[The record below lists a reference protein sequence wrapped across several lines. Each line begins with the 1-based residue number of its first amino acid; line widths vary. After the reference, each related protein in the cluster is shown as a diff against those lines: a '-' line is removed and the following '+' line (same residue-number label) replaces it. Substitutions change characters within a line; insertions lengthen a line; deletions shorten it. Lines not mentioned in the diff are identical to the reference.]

1 MIENDYLPSP
11 SLHPQAVTLL
21 GTNNIS
27 ENNADNLD
35 VKTYGAIKINN
46 LTANDSAIG
55 DGANLYYYHSAAFD
69 PTGAVTLTGTNS
81 FSYNKNDGLNID
93 SNGAV
98 SLSNITGTYN
108 SIGSGVYIEND
119 YLGLSKPQNVT
130 LLGTNVFN
138 NNGTDG
144 LDAVSY
150 GAIILNNITANTNM
164 DNGVDLYYSNGISQ
178 DVTGAVTLTGTNTF
192 NDDVGIG
199 LVVDSKGAINASNLN
214 AVGDI
219 NTSESDGVDLTTNG
233 AVTLTGT
240 NTFDDYGGTGLNVN
254 AQGNITAS
262 NLTAV
267 DDGELGIFGGAILD
281 NAGGAGNISLSGNN
295 TFNDNYGI
303 GIDISSNG
311 TITTNN
317 LTADASLSLNGSGVS
332 IHEDGS
338 KSVTL
343 NGVNSFLDNTIDGL
357 AILSDGAITVSNIT
371 ANGNGAFGAQ
381 LDTCD
386 ANGSGCTFTN
396 AQPITATGTN
406 VFLDNG
412 AVEYNFIPV
421 GSGTGLEI
429 NSDGAV
435 SVSHITADDNY
446 NDGMFVNAPGKVTV
460 TCGSFML
467 NGRASGTK
475 QDGGYG
481 VGWETGN
488 SVVSI
493 NLISTDSAGNYN
505 GSYLNDGGSTSATYS
520 SVTCPLP

>member
-1 MIENDYLPSP
+1 
-11 SLHPQAVTLL
+11 L

-27 ENNADNLD
+27 SNEYDNLD
-35 VKTYGAIKINN
+35 VKTFGAIKINN
-46 LTANDSAIG
+46 LTANSSASG
-55 DGANLYYYHSAAFD
+55 VGANLYYGND
-69 PTGAVTLTGTNS
+69 LTGAVTLTGTNT
-81 FSYNKNDGLNID
+81 FSLNEGIAGGLIID

-98 SLSNITGTYN
+98 SLSNITATYN
-108 SIGSGVYIEND
+108 NNGLGVYIEND
-119 YLGLSKPQNVT
+119 NLGLSKPQNVT
-130 LLGTNVFN
+130 LLGTNEFN
-138 NNGTDG
+138 NNRTDG
-144 LDAVSY
+144 LDVVSF
-150 GAIILNNITANTNM
+150 GAIALSNVTANTNR
-164 DNGVDLYYSNGISQ
+164 DNGVDLYSYNGISQ

-199 LVVDSKGAINASNLN
+199 LVVNSKGAINASNLN
-214 AVGDI
+214 AIGDI
-219 NTSESDGVDLTTNG
+219 NTSESDGVDLTANG
-233 AVTLTGT
+233 AVSLTGT
-240 NTFDDYGGTGLNVN
+240 NTFDDYGGTGLNIN

-267 DDGELGIFGGAILD
+267 GDGEVGLFDGAILD
-281 NAGGAGNISLSGNN
+281 NAGGTGNISLSGNN
-295 TFNDNYGI
+295 TFNDDYGV

-317 LTADASLSLNGSGVS
+317 LTADASLTLVSSGVS

-343 NGVNSFLDNTIDGL
+343 NGVNSFLNNAVDGL

-381 LDTCD
+381 LDTCH

-396 AQPITATGTN
+396 AQPITVTGTN

-412 AVEYNFIPV
+412 AYEYNFIPV
-421 GSGTGLEI
+421 GSGNGLEI

-446 NDGMFVNAPGKVTV
+446 NDGMFVNTPGKVTV
-460 TCGSFML
+460 TCGSFTL

-481 VGWETGN
+481 VGWETGS
-488 SVVSI
+488 SVASI

-505 GSYLNDGGSTSATYS
+505 GSYLNDSGSTSDTYS